1 MLLSTKDLKFQ
12 IQKRHLEKLMEQF
25 VSFYKVKRIISTN
38 IIELEVPSAI
48 KIHPIVNISKV
59 CIQKDQVEDQKKNS
73 LSQ

>member
-12 IQKRHLEKLMEQF
+12 IQRKHLEKLTEQF

-38 IIELEVPSAI
+38 IIELEVPSVI

-59 CIQKDQVEDQKKNS
+59 CI
-73 LSQ
+73 

>member
-59 CIQKDQVEDQKKNS
+59 CI
-73 LSQ
+73 

>member
-12 IQKRHLEKLMEQF
+12 IQKRYLEKLIEQF